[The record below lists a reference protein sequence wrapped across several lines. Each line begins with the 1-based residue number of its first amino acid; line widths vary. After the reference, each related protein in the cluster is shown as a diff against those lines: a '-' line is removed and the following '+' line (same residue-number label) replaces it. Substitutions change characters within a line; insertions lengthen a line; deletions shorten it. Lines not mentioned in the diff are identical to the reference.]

1 MQRSSRAP
9 VLSATFRRLSCWI
22 TDHAPR
28 RSPALLCDLKDL
40 GEAPAL
46 LFRDRGSLDETDGVA
61 DLGLVALIVR
71 MELRRAAHDL
81 LVSRVRLHDIDL
93 DDDRLVRST
102 RDDGAL
108 AFLTAAAL
116 LHRLLEPDDR
126 PPPCRLLAGRRRSLA
141 AEPARGAL
149 LFSRTVWRFAT
160 CRVGTRR
167 GDRVDRRSLGGRLRP
182 RLGGC
187 VLGG

>member
-9 VLSATFRRLSCWI
+9 VLSATFRRLPCWI

-46 LFRDRGSLDETDGVA
+46 LFRDRASLDDPDDVA

-71 MELRRAAHDL
+71 MELRRVAPDL
-81 LVSRVRLHDIDL
+81 LVSRVRLHHIDL

-108 AFLTAAAL
+108 AFLTGTAP
-116 LHRLLEPDDR
+116 LHGLLEPHDR
-126 PPPCRLLAGRRRSLA
+126 LSPCRLLARRGRSL
-141 AEPARGAL
+141 
-149 LFSRTVWRFAT
+149 
-160 CRVGTRR
+160 
-167 GDRVDRRSLGGRLRP
+167 
-182 RLGGC
+182 
-187 VLGG
+187 